1 MDDGYLDGKI
11 TDECAGGD
19 LFIYLFLIFI
29 YVLGC
34 ARS

>member
-11 TDECAGGD
+11 TEECAGGD
-19 LFIYLFLIFI
+19 FIYLFLVFI
-29 YVLGC
+29 YVLGS